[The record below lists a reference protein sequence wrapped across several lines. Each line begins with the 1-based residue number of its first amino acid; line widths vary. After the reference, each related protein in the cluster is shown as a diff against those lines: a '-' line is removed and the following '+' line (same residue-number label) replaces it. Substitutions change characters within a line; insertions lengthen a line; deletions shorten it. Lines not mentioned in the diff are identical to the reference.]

1 MLMIINF
8 INKFNMKKIILTIL
22 SIIFLQTNV
31 FSFPISA
38 VAFKKCNSHLLITVN
53 ECKVK
58 QKYSKE
64 IKEPEI
70 RPTNEYY
77 LNSVEQNISLFADID
92 LMSISNTVNGIVAKI
107 VSGTKATEAIREQ
120 ANINVAES
128 YSNIGNP
135 QGKLADLVFSNSLV
149 ESANRDLENGRYITG
164 TIKGLI
170 ATTQT
175 ALIFTGLGES
185 VSGIRTVAGTSGYN
199 AVATKATT
207 IAENITTK
215 EIANTVGK
223 VETITDTSKYLGKE
237 IGETK
242 LVTGEQWARKLRA
255 EYGDKNVEW
264 VNATPSQLAR
274 SWQGTYPYFGV
285 DNYVDVTITKGTVL
299 FRGEPNGTEFFTT
312 RNAIEQSERNATK
325 LFEGLQVRESKKYG
339 YKSQMVGYV
348 FKENTIGAYGRAV
361 SNTDFG
367 KGGLEQYFIPNIEKY
382 IEKGIVSPIE
392 EIKLKK

>member
-58 QKYSKE
+58 QKYSKG

-70 RPTNEYY
+70 RPENEYY
-77 LNSVEQNISLFADID
+77 LNPVEQNISLFADID
-92 LMSISNTVNGIVAKI
+92 LMSVSNTVNGIIAKI
-107 VSGTKATEAIREQ
+107 VSGSNVSTALTEQ

-135 QGKLADLVFSNSLV
+135 QERLADLVFSNSLV
-149 ESANRDLENGRYITG
+149 ESANNDLDDGRYITG

-170 ATTQT
+170 ATSQT

-185 VSGIRTVAGTSGYN
+185 VAGMKGY
-199 AVATKATT
+199 AVATNATT

-215 EIANTVGK
+215 EIASTVGK
-223 VETITDTSKYLGKE
+223 VENVVDTSKYLGK
-237 IGETK
+237 
-242 LVTGEQWARKLRA
+242 
-255 EYGDKNVEW
+255 
-264 VNATPSQLAR
+264 
-274 SWQGTYPYFGV
+274 
-285 DNYVDVTITKGTVL
+285 DV
-299 FRGEPNGTEFFTT
+299 
-312 RNAIEQSERNATK
+312 A
-325 LFEGLQVRESKKYG
+325 
-339 YKSQMVGYV
+339 
-348 FKENTIGAYGRAV
+348 
-361 SNTDFG
+361 
-367 KGGLEQYFIPNIEKY
+367 
-382 IEKGIVSPIE
+382 
-392 EIKLKK
+392 EIKLLPQTTTKNPWLQNAEIISIKTPKDCYINMALAPGQNRPGAWGTFDNITSIDYVRNKLAVTPEFKPQISYVQKYLIPKGTRIQIGIVGSQEYNGIIYLGGGTQVQILNYMDRLELIPIGDKIKIK

>member
-149 ESANRDLENGRYITG
+149 ESANNDLDNGRYITG

-170 ATTQT
+170 ATSQT

-185 VSGIRTVAGTSGYN
+185 VAGIRTVAGTSGYN
-199 AVATKATT
+199 AVATKATR
-207 IAENITTK
+207 
-215 EIANTVGK
+215 
-223 VETITDTSKYLGKE
+223 
-237 IGETK
+237 ETK
-242 LVTGEQWARKLRA
+242 LLSDGAISKYPEASKYQYNAFTNPGPLA
-255 EYGDKNVEW
+255 E
-264 VNATPSQLAR
+264 
-274 SWQGTYPYFGV
+274 
-285 DNYVDVTITKGTVL
+285 TKTGTVKEL
-299 FRGEPNGTEFFTT
+299 
-312 RNAIEQSERNATK
+312 RNASINTFYGGYYNEKIAT
-325 LFEGLQVRESKKYG
+325 ENMII
-339 YKSQMVGYV
+339 YKIGDASFPRGQFFSLNKNLGSYHGRIDLAI
-348 FKENTIGAYGRAV
+348 KPIWTDINGSYLGASRLNTIYKFKMPEGSIYYEGPINTQGGV
-361 SNTDFG
+361 YLGGSNIR
-367 KGGLEQYFIPNIEKY
+367 QIFIPKESQK
-382 IEKGIVSPIE
+382 KFPL
-392 EIKLKK
+392 KLVETTSIDK